1 MLNEVYPKNW
11 NIIFG
16 GTFFMSKLSDE
27 DKANIVAHYL
37 NSGDGFKLTAREFG
51 VDKSTV
57 RLLVLKYNEDGANA
71 LIKKSRSYD
80 TQFKIHVLEYQRKY
94 NLSDVKT
101 CTLFKISTTSL
112 LRNWRKKYCEGGYC
126 LLDSDKRGDPKTMT
140 KKQKEKQITEKSE
153 LEKLREENEYLRM
166 ENAILKKLR
175 ALIREEEKS
184 GQNSRQ
190 ESSEN

>member
-1 MLNEVYPKNW
+1 
-11 NIIFG
+11 
-16 GTFFMSKLSDE
+16 MSKLSDE
-27 DKANIVAHYL
+27 DKAKIVAYYL
-37 NSGDGFKLTAREFG
+37 NSGDGFKLTAKEFG

-57 RLLVLKYNEDGANA
+57 RLLVLKYQTDGATA
-71 LIKKSRSYD
+71 LIKKTRSYD
-80 TQFKIHVLEYQRKY
+80 TQFKVHVLEYQRKY
-94 NLSDVKT
+94 NLSDNRT
-101 CTLFKISTTSL
+101 CAFFKISTPSL
-112 LRNWRKKYCEGGYC
+112 LRNWRKKYCEGGYS

-140 KKQKEKQITEKSE
+140 KKQKEKQTVEKSE
-153 LEKLREENEYLRM
+153 LEKLREENEYLKM